1 MSSPR
6 SKAWEEFGDVSFLV
20 TAQLVQAWQ
29 ALKSSG
35 ALDEMQVDQEP
46 LPTMKEEHKDPTVV
60 QCLGCSCY
68 LTLPA
73 SVSPDVAKE
82 LSVAHLPVLQRQEKV
97 SNCQDA
103 SQSDVIV
110 FDQEDLF
117 SYARDES
124 ALRHSED
131 ATSCSP
137 VFAESSSSECSEIV
151 EAECSYVLSREGVS
165 EEDSA
170 CV

>member
-29 ALKSSG
+29 VLKSSG
-35 ALDEMQVDQEP
+35 ALDEMQVDQVP

-60 QCLGCSCY
+60 QCPGCSCY
-68 LTLPA
+68 LNLPA

-82 LSVAHLPVLQRQEKV
+82 LSVIHPPVLLRQETV
-97 SNCQDA
+97 LNCQDA

-110 FDQEDLF
+110 FDQDDMLA
-117 SYARDES
+117 YAAIES
-124 ALRHSED
+124 VLRHSED
-131 ATSCSP
+131 AASCSP
-137 VFAESSSSECSEIV
+137 VYAESSSSEGSEVV
-151 EAECSYVLSREGVS
+151 EAECSYFLSPEGGS